1 MMNKFIVLLLLFMA
15 AEALVIKVEEEF
27 GSELLNVIK
36 QCGKCDHEL
45 FRYSQSHDHA
55 EAIIHLKYLQYC
67 LHAKCVPKV
76 ERK

>member
-1 MMNKFIVLLLLFMA
+1 MA

-55 EAIIHLKYLQYC
+55 EAIIHLKLKGSELFSWINCFSKDCPFCAQLYN
-67 LHAKCVPKV
+67 
-76 ERK
+76 